1 MGSLQAEGMTTY
13 TTYTGETVVAFKI
26 APGSVGA
33 TRNLYDELHAAPL
46 LDIEVKTHRKKRSL
60 DANAYAWVLMDK
72 LAEKTGIAKE
82 EIYRQLVRNIG
93 GNSYI
98 YPIRKDA
105 VEGYIRHWSGGGL
118 GWIAESLGESKLDG
132 YENVISY
139 YGSSQYDTAQM
150 SRLIELLVAECEDQ
164 GIETKTPQEIE
175 AMMQEWE
182 ARKNAKS
189 AIKGKHLHE

>member
-13 TTYTGETVVAFKI
+13 TNLIGETVVSLKI
-26 APGSVGA
+26 APGSVKA
-33 TRNLYDELHAAPL
+33 MHRIYDELGGAPL
-46 LDIEVKTHRKKRSL
+46 MDVEIKRHRKKRSL

-150 SRLIELLVAECEDQ
+150 SRLIDLLVAECEQQ
-164 GIETKTPQEIE
+164 GIETKTPQEIA

-182 ARKNAKS
+182 ARK
-189 AIKGKHLHE
+189 

>member
-13 TTYTGETVVAFKI
+13 TTYTGDMIVAFKL

-33 TRNLYDELHAAPL
+33 TRKLYDELHAVPL
-46 LDIEVKTHRKKRSL
+46 LDIEVKKHRKKRSL
-60 DANAYAWVLMDK
+60 DANAYAWALMDK
-72 LAEKTGIAKE
+72 LAEKTGIARE

-105 VEGYIRHWSGGGL
+105 VEGYIRHWSRNGL
-118 GWIAESLGESKLDG
+118 GWIAESLGDSKLHG

-139 YGSSQYDTAQM
+139 YGSSEYDTAQM
-150 SRLIELLVAECEDQ
+150 SRLIELLAAECEEQ
-164 GIETKTPQEIE
+164 GIETKTPGELE
-175 AMMQEWE
+175 ALMQEWE
-182 ARKNAKS
+182 KRGNQ
-189 AIKGKHLHE
+189 